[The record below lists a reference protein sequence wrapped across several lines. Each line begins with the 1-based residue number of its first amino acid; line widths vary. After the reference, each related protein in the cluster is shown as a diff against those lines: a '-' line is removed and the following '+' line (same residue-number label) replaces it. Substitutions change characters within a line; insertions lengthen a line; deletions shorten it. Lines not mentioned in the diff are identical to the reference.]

1 MNIWENR
8 TKQAFS
14 YIQRQPLTSFLHQRS
29 DHVFDDHLTT
39 TRLPCGVLGSLNF
52 PTTQD
57 SGANRTLFQALDWLG
72 ANEGKTI
79 FALVPSR
86 FFLRSPPTNREPG
99 TGHGNR
105 ALGRSPN
112 KLSSFSQKL
121 PWEIFL
127 RRLCSACAN
136 RRCFRP
142 IPYSGAFARA
152 CDHLSGM
159 NLGCQ
164 IIDASWNVLSE
175 LE

>member
-29 DHVFDDHLTT
+29 DHVFDDHLTR

-86 FFLRSPPTNREPG
+86 FFLRSPPTNRKPG

-112 KLSSFSQKL
+112 KPSSFSQKL

-142 IPYSGAFARA
+142 IPYSEAFARA